1 MARIGSLSRMVA
13 EAIKPGMKIAFGG
26 GAMFLKPM
34 EVVREIIRQDIKG
47 LHAIT
52 LIGDLDIDLLAGVGA
67 LQSLHASYVG
77 LPMIGMARNFRRAI
91 EKDHS
96 LEFFEWTEMSMIRAY
111 QAGALC
117 VPKIAI
123 RSLLGS
129 DLVKVRKDFTEV
141 TIDNKPYVEVPALN
155 PDIAIVHSYAA
166 DNNGNIF
173 YPSKVVLEDFSILPA
188 LCSKNLFISVEKL
201 ISNAEGRELIEKGHS
216 VMFSC
221 LDVDYIVKT
230 PRGAYPTGFPPLY
243 AGEIGHIMT
252 YSGLSNY
259 PEGFQTYLQE
269 HVFNK
274 PIKEEK

>member
-1 MARIGSLSRMVA
+1 MVRMGSLSTLVT
-13 EAIKPGMKIAFGG
+13 EAIKPGLKIAFGG
-26 GAMFLKPM
+26 GAMFMKPM
-34 EVVREIIRQDIKG
+34 EVVREIIRQGIKE
-47 LHAIT
+47 LNAIT
-52 LIGDLDIDLLAGVGA
+52 LIGDLDIDLLVGVGA
-67 LQSLHASYVG
+67 IRSLHASYVG

-111 QAGALC
+111 QAGALG

-141 TIDNKPYVEVPALN
+141 TIDYKSYIEVPALN
-155 PDIAIVHSYAA
+155 PDVAIIHSYAA
-166 DNNGNIF
+166 DNNGNVF

-188 LCSKNLFISVEKL
+188 LCSKKLFVSVEKI
-201 ISNAEGRELIEKGHS
+201 ISNTEGRELIEKGHS

-221 LDVDYIVKT
+221 LDVDYIVET

-252 YSGLSNY
+252 YSGMSNY
-259 PEGFQTYLQE
+259 PEGFQAYLDE
-269 HVFNK
+269 HILNK
-274 PIKEEK
+274 PSKEE

>member
-1 MARIGSLSRMVA
+1 MGSLSTLVT
-13 EAIKPGMKIAFGG
+13 EAIKPGLKIAFGG
-26 GAMFLKPM
+26 GAMFMKPM
-34 EVVREIIRQDIKG
+34 EVVREIIRQGIKE
-47 LHAIT
+47 LNAIT
-52 LIGDLDIDLLAGVGA
+52 LIGDLDIDLLVGVGA
-67 LQSLHASYVG
+67 IRSLHASYVG

-111 QAGALC
+111 QAGALG

-141 TIDNKPYVEVPALN
+141 TIDYKSYIEVPALN
-155 PDIAIVHSYAA
+155 PDVAIIHSYAA
-166 DNNGNIF
+166 DNNGNVF

-188 LCSKNLFISVEKL
+188 LCSKKLFVSVEKI
-201 ISNAEGRELIEKGHS
+201 ISNTEGRELIEKGHS

-221 LDVDYIVKT
+221 LDVDYIVET

-252 YSGLSNY
+252 YSGMSNY
-259 PEGFQTYLQE
+259 PEGFQAYLDE
-269 HVFNK
+269 HILNK
-274 PIKEEK
+274 PSKEE